1 MAQNYDIEC
10 FRIVGLLHV
19 NRIKVKPDDL
29 TSKIWSFCSAFKNLG
44 AHHPLGAKIC
54 SSEKCTLG
62 GYDSIEISKVTGPN
76 FTVLVSPNAGQIAI
90 DGMTIRF

>member
-29 TSKIWSFCSAFKNLG
+29 TIHNQHYRASGTHIA
-44 AHHPLGAKIC
+44 
-54 SSEKCTLG
+54 
-62 GYDSIEISKVTGPN
+62 ISKYN
-76 FTVLVSPNAGQIAI
+76 LC
-90 DGMTIRF
+90 